1 MSSSIRQ
8 QKVASLLQKELAKI
22 FQLESRNLFGGALI
36 TVTTVRI
43 SPDLGYAKVYLSF
56 FMAKDK
62 DALLKN
68 IKSHNSKIRFEL
80 GRIVGKQ
87 LRIVPEL
94 QFYLDDSLDY
104 AQNIN
109 DLLNQ

>member
-8 QKVASLLQKELAKI
+8 KKVAIWRQKELASI
-22 FQLESRNLFGGALI
+22 FQQESRNLFGGALI
-36 TVTTVRI
+36 TVTIVRI
-43 SPDLGYAKVYLSF
+43 SPDLGFAKVYLSF

-62 DALLKN
+62 DALLKI

-109 DLLNQ
+109 DLLNK